1 MIRPLT
7 LIAVGLIALM
17 SVALFQ
23 VKYEVRDLEVDLSVL
38 NKQALADEEAIQ
50 VLKAEWSFLNRPD
63 RLQALAERHLELEP
77 VAALQVGA
85 LYRIPARAD
94 AAEALSQ
101 LPEGRFP
108 LRKPLAP
115 ARAASFRR

>member
-7 LIAVGLIALM
+7 LTAIGLLALM

-23 VKYEVRDLEVDLSVL
+23 LKYEVVGLEEELRGL
-38 NKQALADEEAIQ
+38 EGQLATDEEAVQ

-63 RLQALAERHLELEP
+63 RLQALAETHLDLQP

-85 LYRIPARAD
+85 LYRIPVRATGATGYD
-94 AAEALSQ
+94 
-101 LPEGRFP
+101 GRP
-108 LRKPLAP
+108 RPQRKPDVPRRP
-115 ARAASFRR
+115 ASYRR

>member
-7 LIAVGLIALM
+7 LAAIGLLALM

-23 VKYEVRDLEVDLSVL
+23 LKYEVRGLEEELRDLDGQLGAG
-38 NKQALADEEAIQ
+38 QEAVQ

-63 RLQALAERHLELEP
+63 RLQALAETHLDLQP

-85 LYRIPARAD
+85 LYRIPVRRAD
-94 AAEALSQ
+94 FR
-101 LPEGRFP
+101 LPQS
-108 LRKPLAP
+108 KPQAP
-115 ARAASFRR
+115 HRAASYRR

>member
-1 MIRPLT
+1 MIRPFT

-23 VKYEVRDLEVDLSVL
+23 VKYEVRDLEVELSVL

-85 LYRIPARAD
+85 LYRIPARAGT
-94 AAEALSQ
+94 AEALSQ

-108 LRKPLAP
+108 LRKPLVP